1 MPLACCN
8 PEKNML
14 FSYKIVMFSKVRDM
28 LQMESYIM
36 QPPLLTLEDA
46 ARRLNTSTFS
56 VRRWIR
62 EGKLTG
68 IKIGQ
73 EWRIDPA
80 DLEEFIRQ
88 GRKPKK

>member
-1 MPLACCN
+1 
-8 PEKNML
+8 
-14 FSYKIVMFSKVRDM
+14 M

-36 QPPLLTLEDA
+36 KPPLLTLDEV

-68 IKIGQ
+68 IKIGS
-73 EWRIDPA
+73 EWRVDSA
-80 DLEEFIRQ
+80 DLEEYIRK
-88 GRKPKK
+88 GKSKPEK